1 MAPPWTDV
9 EQALFREFLPLVEGP
24 PYGNWVQ
31 MVKHMSNAIQSR
43 QLACREF
50 NPHILQFYYQRVFKK
65 HLPVQ
70 EKQNFE
76 EGMIREALSN
86 LNENWK
92 YADLVKIIN
101 HKIVA
106 QGLGEAEY
114 YGQRS
119 IIYKYKVFYGTDAAR
134 RKDRFPTRLDSTKD
148 EQPDKVEDEDLE
160 ATEDEDLDEDECLDE
175 DEDLEA
181 AEDED
186 LDEDE
191 YLEAAEDE
199 YPDPTL
205 RRDIE
210 DTEPEF
216 LDPVEPGSSAATA
229 QAASSV
235 ARGTYW
241 AW

>member
-1 MAPPWTDV
+1 
-9 EQALFREFLPLVEGP
+9 
-24 PYGNWVQ
+24 
-31 MVKHMSNAIQSR
+31 
-43 QLACREF
+43 
-50 NPHILQFYYQRVFKK
+50 
-65 HLPVQ
+65 
-70 EKQNFE
+70 
-76 EGMIREALSN
+76 MIREALSN

-160 ATEDEDLDEDECLDE
+160 AAEDEDLDEDEC
-175 DEDLEA
+175 
-181 AEDED
+181 

-210 DTEPEF
+210 VTEPEF